1 VANTWEGSCIL
12 FKIEATV
19 AAVATATREMAL
31 EQLQTAIELARRSGF
46 EADEVQKA
54 LDASF
59 PNGSI
64 LRWLK
69 LAAKGTDEKCQGR

>member
-1 VANTWEGSCIL
+1 VANTWEGSGIL
-12 FKIEATV
+12 FKIEST
-19 AAVATATREMAL
+19 VATATREMAL
-31 EQLQTAIELARRSGF
+31 HQLQTAIELARRRGF
-46 EADEVQKA
+46 EADEVQKS

-69 LAAKGTDEKCQGR
+69 LAARALMKSCR